1 MLTHTRRML
10 LPLPFPVATDPAGDV
25 RAIFERLFAQYQ
37 TPILNYLYRLL
48 GDPALAEDVAQEA
61 FTRAW
66 RARSHLPMLGN
77 PRAWLY
83 RIATNAARDH
93 MRRARLF
100 AWLPLL
106 GNEPA
111 LEIEGLEEAAL
122 VSEQMRRAL
131 LRLAP
136 DYRVPLVLYTCQDFT
151 VAEIAD
157 ALGVSTE
164 AVKQRLVRARRQL
177 REAFE

>member
-1 MLTHTRRML
+1 
-10 LPLPFPVATDPAGDV
+10 VATDPAGDV